1 MAKGKVA
8 VPKEWREFVNEYGKA
23 HHYWYVP
30 KGLAVSVD
38 SIKHRLLVL
47 RQFENTK
54 PWREVQHDFVEALND
69 HGISSARAEWD
80 GGGAP
85 LARMLKQVFAMLGLA
100 WVQPSDLIELTDV
113 GNEFLE
119 SSEPKKVLSRQVFRY
134 QFTNPSVNAAAHNT
148 VHVHPVPF
156 IVEALRNIEGQHIT
170 PIEYTLFLARAKNYG
185 EFNYTIE
192 LVERFRALDNDIQDT
207 IISHCEQYKL
217 AGVRRSSML
226 NTIRLNRS
234 YALKFFALSELF
246 EIASDGRIVLS
257 EGQRLNARELLNS
270 YNASG
275 EYIEF
280 DNKADWISFYGGAT
294 DMPSQSSALEYY
306 VKRGKIRQAVA
317 TKKRQ
322 SKSKADFEDFE
333 DMIVSEKALED
344 YLENNLNV
352 VGDRIKNNLQLV
364 GRQYSTPVGPIDLL
378 AKDRKTGDYVVL
390 ELKKGRSADKVFG
403 QCSRYMGW
411 IRRNLASPGQEV
423 HGVIV
428 ARSIDG
434 KLKAARD
441 AHDTKVHLIEFEL
454 KLGARSV

>member
-8 VPKEWREFVNEYGKA
+8 VPKEWRKFVNKYGKEQ
-23 HHYWYVP
+23 HYWYVP

-38 SIKHRLLVL
+38 AIKHRLRVL
-47 RQFENTK
+47 KQFENTN
-54 PWREVQHDFVEALND
+54 PWRDVQHDFVEALNNQ
-69 HGISSARAEWD
+69 GISSARAEWD

-100 WVQPSDLIELTDV
+100 WVQPSDLVELTDV
-113 GNEFLE
+113 GNEFLN
-119 SSEPKKVLSRQVFRY
+119 SSEPEKVLSRQVFRY
-134 QFTNPSVNAAAHNT
+134 QFTNPSVNAS
-148 VHVHPVPF
+148 VHHAVNVHPVPF
-156 IVEALRNIEGQHIT
+156 IVEALRNTEERFLS
-170 PIEYTLFLARAKNYG
+170 PIEYVLFLSRAKNYG
-185 EFNYTIE
+185 DFEAV
-192 LVERFRALDNDIQDT
+192 VERIHRFRQLGEGQQRA
-207 IISHCEQYKL
+207 IIDQCERYKL
-217 AGVRRSSML
+217 AGVRRTSML

-234 YALKFFALSELF
+234 YALKFFSLSELF
-246 EIASDGRIVLS
+246 EIGDDGKIVLS
-257 EGQRLNARELLNS
+257 SGQHLNARRLLNS

-275 EYIEF
+275 EYIQF
-280 DNKADWISFYGGAT
+280 DNEEDWIAFYGGTAE
-294 DMPSQSSALEYY
+294 MPNQSSALEYY
-306 VKRGKIRQAVA
+306 VKRGKIEQAKA
-317 TKKRQ
+317 TKKKQ
-322 SKSKADFEDFE
+322 SKSKADFDEFE

-344 YLENNLNV
+344 YLEHNLNA
-352 VGDRIKNNLQLV
+352 VGERIKSNLELD

-390 ELKKGRSADKVFG
+390 EIKKGRSADKVFG

-411 IRRNLASPGQEV
+411 IRRNLASAGQDV

-428 ARSIDG
+428 ARSIDE